1 MFVQPSFVVPSGH
14 GKGKRFRPSTAAVLR
29 LLRLSRSPSKGNH
42 PVDDELLGDEG
53 EEFRGSSVAFA
64 SSPSDSDEEEEE
76 ESAIPTRPT
85 LRLAKCFFESVNVA
99 MYRLLPAKTIRVWLG

>member
-1 MFVQPSFVVPSGH
+1 MQPSFVVPSGH
-14 GKGKRFRPSTAAVLR
+14 GKGKRFKPSTAAVLR

-76 ESAIPTRPT
+76 ESTIPTRPT
-85 LRLAKCFFESVNVA
+85 LR
-99 MYRLLPAKTIRVWLG
+99 